1 MEIPSVEHKRIED
14 REDSAIVLDFLP
26 NGYAFDNTP
35 AHKKIPI
42 AQAIGKKMLTL
53 LELTPKESIFL
64 QPHEEVYIGEM
75 KRDKIHH
82 IVGKLNF
89 EKLTPTAKNE
99 LRFVIDE
106 IIESNEKR
114 YLNFFNKAIP
124 LSTRMHSLELLPGMG
139 KKRMW
144 ELLEER
150 EDKEFESLQEINKR
164 VKLLPDVKEM
174 IRKRILLELECEQ
187 KHYLF
192 VKRN

>member
-1 MEIPSVEHKRIED
+1 MENPNSDYKRIGE

-26 NGYAFDNTP
+26 NGYPFDNTP
-35 AHKKIPI
+35 AHKKVPI
-42 AQAIGKKMLTL
+42 AQAIGKRMLTL
-53 LELTPKESIFL
+53 LELTPKEGVFL
-64 QPHEEVYIGEM
+64 QPYEEVYIGEM

-82 IVGKLNF
+82 IIGKLNF
-89 EKLTPTAKNE
+89 QKLTPTAKNE
-99 LRFVIDE
+99 LGFVIDE
-106 IIESNEKR
+106 IIKSNEKR
-114 YLNFFNKAIP
+114 YLEFFNKAIP

-150 EDKEFESLQEINKR
+150 EDKEFESLEEINKR

-192 VKRN
+192 VKRS